1 MARPLRPRRAR
12 DLPIRELPDGETV
25 VLSPSGA
32 ALVLNGTASVVVYLA
47 DGQRTVEQLADEI
60 AANTS
65 GATREQVLADVERI
79 VGELT
84 EAGCLEDAGR
94 AG

>member
-1 MARPLRPRRAR
+1 MTLPVRPRRAR

-47 DGQRTVEQLADEI
+47 DGQRTVEELADEI
-60 AANTS
+60 ASNTT
-65 GATREQVLADVERI
+65 GASREQVLADVQRI
-79 VGELT
+79 VTELT
-84 EAGCLEDAGR
+84 EAGCLENG
-94 AG
+94 